1 MDINYNTYCYHFE
14 TLEYDKGFLDECVD
28 ATYIIHLEDNGRY
41 DHIKEQLTI
50 FQPTKNVYIAHNAG
64 FTKCKKRLIDQI
76 SYQDLSDAFL
86 QCFNHAND
94 HGYNNVLILE
104 DDFIFN
110 PEIKKRENIE
120 TISTFLK
127 EKEKEEQN
135 QDYKNSGFIYYLG
148 CNPII
153 VYPCSLN
160 LKHYKSIKS
169 MSMHSII
176 YSRSARDI
184 KKMKTNLKHWDVIV
198 ENSIKNRYLYYK
210 PLCYQTYPDTDNKKS
225 WSEKDGSIIISYIK
239 LGIIQLLNL
248 DKEYEPGFSIIY
260 GFSKLLFLLFVIGLI
275 ILIYKLVKHIVK

>member
-1 MDINYNTYCYHFE
+1 MDIDYNTYCYHFE
-14 TLEYDKGFLDECVD
+14 TVNYDKGFLDKCVD
-28 ATYIIHLEDNGRY
+28 ATYVIHLEDNGRY
-41 DHIKEQLTI
+41 EHIKEQMTI

-86 QCFNHAND
+86 QCFKHAND

-110 PEIKKRENIE
+110 SDIKKSENIDS
-120 TISTFLK
+120 IADFLK
-127 EKEKEEQN
+127 EKEKEE
-135 QDYKNSGFIYYLG
+135 DTGFIYYLG

-160 LKHYKSIKS
+160 LNHYKSIKS

-176 YSRSARDI
+176 YSRKARNI
-184 KKMKTNLKHWDVIV
+184 KNMKVDLKHWDVIV
-198 ENSIKNRYLYYK
+198 ENSITNRYLYYK

-225 WSEKDGSIIISYIK
+225 WSEKDGNIIISYIK
-239 LGIIQLLNL
+239 LGIIQALNL

-260 GFSKLLFLLFVIGLI
+260 GFSKFLFCSFILFIFATFYYLC
-275 ILIYKLVKHIVK
+275 KKIVKMVIVVH